1 MTLLTLSMPWP
12 TLIIIFPLCIGLFS
26 SMASLVR
33 LYMMTSDDGRQWVRV
48 FTRPAT
54 AGITWLF
61 AAAAACMILSPAPAL
76 QRLLAVLFTLFLF
89 RMTLCDAI
97 TGFLP
102 RELTVSCLIA
112 GLVAA
117 LAESGYWGHVLSCVT
132 AISIFSAWRYATFRM
147 HARECL
153 GLGDVWLA
161 GAVAAWL
168 GGSEGLSALL
178 AGVIFFVLWQLL
190 VRRVSEGG
198 PMGPWL
204 CAGAILVALI
214 RLYQPLITW

>member
-12 TLIIIFPLCIGLFS
+12 TLIIIFPLCICIFS
-26 SMASLVR
+26 AMASLVR
-33 LYMMTSDDGRQWVRV
+33 LYLMSSNNGREWVKV
-48 FTRPAT
+48 FSTPAPP
-54 AGITWLF
+54 GITWLF
-61 AAAAACMILSPAPAL
+61 AAAAACMIMSPAPAL
-76 QRLLAVLFTLFLF
+76 ERLMAVLFGLFLF
-89 RMTLCDAI
+89 RMTLNDAM

-102 RELTVSCLIA
+102 REMTVSCLIA
-112 GLVAA
+112 GLVSA
-117 LAESGYWGHVLSCVT
+117 LAVPAFWGHL
-132 AISIFSAWRYATFRM
+132 FSAATALAVFAVWRYATFRM
-147 HARECL
+147 HGRECL

-168 GGSEGLSALL
+168 GGPEGLSALL

-204 CAGAILVALI
+204 CTGAILVTLT